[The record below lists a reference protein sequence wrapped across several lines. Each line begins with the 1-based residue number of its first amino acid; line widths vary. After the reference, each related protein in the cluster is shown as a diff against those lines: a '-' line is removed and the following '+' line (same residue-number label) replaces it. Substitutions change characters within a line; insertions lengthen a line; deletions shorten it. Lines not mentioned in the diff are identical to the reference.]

1 MSITVKKRSGATVP
15 LAVEKWQAQVA
26 KVCQGVADVSQSM
39 IEIKA
44 QVNFYDG
51 ITTEEIDQI
60 TLRAIVDLI
69 DVESNPEIG
78 HTNYQYV
85 AGKQRLSML
94 RKNVYGSYK
103 PPRLYDIVKKN
114 VGTGLYTPE
123 LLEWYTEEEWDKMDN
138 IIDHSK
144 DEAYSYAAIEQL
156 IEKYLVR
163 NRANKTIYETPQVR
177 YMIAAATVMHK
188 EEPQRTRL
196 KYIREYYNAA
206 SDGLFTLA
214 TPVLAGLGTP
224 TKQFSSCVLIRSDD
238 DLDSIFASGEMMA
251 KYASKRAGIGLEIGR
266 LRPLGSPIR
275 GGEIMHT
282 GMIPFLKKWFGDLR
296 SCSQGGIR
304 NASATVFYPIWHY
317 QFDDLI
323 VLKNNQGT
331 DETRVRHMD
340 YGVALSAFFWRRF
353 KEQGDITFFDPNEVP
368 DLYEAFYSNTEEF
381 ERLYVKYEKRSDL
394 RKKTMSA
401 EEVFKSGI
409 LKERTDTGRIYLV
422 FVDNVMNQGPF
433 DPEYH
438 TIYQSNLCC
447 EILLPTRPFKRLD
460 DDEGRIALCTLGSI
474 NWGAFR
480 HPEDMRRACSILN
493 RSLNNILDYQDFL
506 SIQSKLSNEEIR
518 PLGIGITNLAFWH
531 AKRGYKY
538 GDAEAL
544 EDVKTWMEHQ
554 AYFLTEA
561 SVELAEERGACKDSD
576 KTWYGKG
583 VFPWERRAAGVNELT
598 DFTPSKEL
606 DWEGLRAKMK
616 EHGVRNATQMAIAP
630 VESSSVVINSTNG
643 IEMPMSLITVKES
656 KAGSFTQVAP
666 DYHNNR
672 VRKAYQL
679 MWEQTDCVEYI
690 KTAAVLA
697 AYVDQSISTN
707 TFYNP
712 AHFENRKVPTTLIAK
727 NLMLAHHWG
736 LKTFYYSLIN
746 KAGAKSAEKVN
757 GIDFQDA
764 GIPSI
769 NGHVNG
775 FDPMEMEDDCEAC
788 KL

>member
-1 MSITVKKRSGATVP
+1 MTNITVVKRDGNREP
-15 LAVEKWQAQVA
+15 LLIEKWQTQIA
-26 KVCQGVADVSQSM
+26 KVCKGIADVSQSM
-39 IEIKA
+39 IEIKS
-44 QVNFYDG
+44 QPHFYDG
-51 ITTEEIDQI
+51 ITTQEIDEI

-69 DVESNPEIG
+69 DVEHNPDVG

-94 RKNVYGSYK
+94 RKDVYGEYK
-103 PPRLYDIVKKN
+103 PPHLYEIVKKN
-114 VGTGLYTPE
+114 VGLGMYTSE
-123 LLEWYTEEEWDKMDN
+123 LLEWYSEDDWNKMDE
-138 IIDHSK
+138 IIDHER
-144 DEAYSYAAIEQL
+144 DELYSYAAIEQL

-163 NRANKTIYETPQVR
+163 NRATKEVYETPQVR

-188 EEPQRTRL
+188 EEPNSARM
-196 KYIREYYNAA
+196 KYIKEYYNAA

-304 NASATVFYPIWHY
+304 NASATVFYPIWHH

-331 DETRVRHMD
+331 EETRVRHMD
-340 YGVALSAFFWRRF
+340 YGVVLNAMFWRRF
-353 KEQGDITFFDPNEVP
+353 KNKENITFFDPNEVP
-368 DLYEAFYSNTEEF
+368 DLYEAFYKDTALFEE
-381 ERLYVKYEKRSDL
+381 LYVKYEGKKGL
-394 RKKTMSA
+394 RKKVMSA
-401 EEVFKSGI
+401 EEVFKGGI

-422 FVDNVMNQGPF
+422 FIDNVMNQGPF

-460 DDEGRIALCTLGSI
+460 DDAGRIALCTLGSI
-474 NWGAFR
+474 NWGSFR
-480 HPEDMRRACSILN
+480 NPEDMRRACRILQ
-493 RSLNNILDYQDFL
+493 RSLCNILDYQDFL
-506 SIQSKLSNEEIR
+506 SIQSKLSNDEIQ
-518 PLGIGITNLAFWH
+518 PLGIGVTNLAYWH
-531 AKRGYKY
+531 AKRGLQY
-538 GDAEAL
+538 GEADALSE
-544 EDVKTWMEHQ
+544 VKSWMEHQ
-554 AYFLTEA
+554 AYYLTEA
-561 SVELAEERGACKDSD
+561 TVELAKERGKCVDSD

-583 VFPWERRAAGVNELT
+583 VFPWERRANGVNELT
-598 DFTPSKEL
+598 DFTPEL
-606 DWEGLRAKMK
+606 DWETLRAQMK
-616 EHGVRNATQMAIAP
+616 EYGVRNATLMAIAP

-643 IEMPMSLITVKES
+643 IEMPMSLISTKES
-656 KAGSFTQVAP
+656 KAASLTQVVP
-666 DYHNNR
+666 EYHKLKN
-672 VRKAYQL
+672 KYQL
-679 MWEQTDCVEYI
+679 MWEQKDCTGYL

-712 AHFENRKVPTTLIAK
+712 AHFPDRKVPTTLIAK
-727 NLMLAHHWG
+727 NLMQAHMWG

-746 KAGAKSAEKVN
+746 KKGSKAEEEVKSQETN
-757 GIDFQDA
+757 F
-764 GIPSI
+764 
-769 NGHVNG
+769 NGHQL
-775 FDPMEMEDDCEAC
+775 EELEDDCEAC

>member
-1 MSITVKKRSGATVP
+1 MEITVIKRNGQKEP
-15 LAVEKWQAQVA
+15 LTIEKWQAQIA
-26 KVCQGVADVSQSM
+26 KVCSGIADVSQSM

-44 QVNFYDG
+44 QPHFYDG
-51 ITTEEIDQI
+51 ITTREVDEI

-69 DVESNPEIG
+69 DVEQNPDVG

-85 AGKQRLSML
+85 AGKQRVSML
-94 RKNVYGSYK
+94 RKDVYGDYN
-103 PPRLYDIVKKN
+103 PPHLYEIVKTN
-114 VGTGLYTPE
+114 VATGLYTPE
-123 LLEWYTEEEWDKMDN
+123 LLQWYSEDDWNKMNDML
-138 IIDHSK
+138 DHEK
-144 DEAYSYAAIEQL
+144 DETYSYAAVEQL
-156 IEKYLVR
+156 IEKYLVK
-163 NRANKTIYETPQVR
+163 NRSTKQTYETPQVR
-177 YMIAAATVMHK
+177 YMVAAATVFHK
-188 EEPQRTRL
+188 EEPNSARMR
-196 KYIREYYNAA
+196 YIKEYYNAA

-304 NASATVFYPIWHY
+304 NASATVFYPIWHH

-331 DETRVRHMD
+331 EETRVRHMD
-340 YGVALSAFFWRRF
+340 YGVVLSAFFWRRF
-353 KEQGDITFFDPNEVP
+353 KNKEDITFFDPNEVP
-368 DLYEAFYSNTEEF
+368 DLYEAFYKDAALFEE
-381 ERLYVKYEKRSDL
+381 LYVKYEKQKGL

-422 FVDNVMNQGPF
+422 FIDNVMNQGPF

-447 EILLPTRPFKRLD
+447 EILLPTRSFKRLD
-460 DDEGRIALCTLGSI
+460 DDSGRIALCTLGSI
-474 NWGAFR
+474 NWGSFR
-480 HPEDMRRACSILN
+480 NPEDMRRACRILQ
-493 RSLNNILDYQDFL
+493 RSLCNILDYQDFL
-506 SIQSKLSNEEIR
+506 SIQSKLSNDEIQ
-518 PLGIGITNLAFWH
+518 PLGIGVTNLAYWH
-531 AKRGYKY
+531 AKRSLKY
-538 GDAEAL
+538 GEKDALQE
-544 EDVKTWMEHQ
+544 VKSWMEHQ
-554 AYFLTEA
+554 AYYLTEA
-561 SVELAEERGACKDSD
+561 TVELAKERGACQHSSH
-576 KTWYGKG
+576 TRYGQG
-583 VFPWERRAAGVNELT
+583 IFPWELRAKGVNELA
-598 DFTPSKEL
+598 DFAPEL
-606 DWEGLRAKMK
+606 DWETLRTNMK
-616 EHGVRNATQMAIAP
+616 QYGVRNATLMAIAP

-643 IEMPMSLITVKES
+643 IEMPMSLISVKES
-656 KAGSFTQVAP
+656 KAGSFVQVVPEYA
-666 DYHNNR
+666 
-672 VRKAYQL
+672 KLKSKYQM
-679 MWEQTDCVEYI
+679 MWEQKDCDGYI

-712 AHFENRKVPTTLIAK
+712 AHFADRKIPTTLIAK
-727 NLMLAHHWG
+727 NLMQAHVWG

-746 KAGAKSAEKVN
+746 KQGSKAVAE
-757 GIDFQDA
+757 DA
-764 GIPSI
+764 PTMLEPI
-769 NGHVNG
+769 N
-775 FDPMEMEDDCEAC
+775 FDDEEDCESC

>member
-1 MSITVKKRSGATVP
+1 MKTISVQKRNGSRE
-15 LAVEKWQAQVA
+15 LLHIEKWQNQVA
-26 KVCQGVADVSQSM
+26 KVCKGTADVSQSM

-44 QVNFYDG
+44 QMHFYDG
-51 ITTEEIDQI
+51 ISTREIDGI

-69 DVESNPEIG
+69 DVEANPDVG
-78 HTNYQYV
+78 HVNYQYV

-94 RKNVYGSYK
+94 RKDVYGSYQ
-103 PPRLYDIVKKN
+103 PPHLYEIVKRN
-114 VGTGLYTPE
+114 VEIGLYTPE
-123 LLEWYTEEEWDKMDN
+123 LLEWYTPEDWNKMEAM
-138 IIDHSK
+138 IDHDK
-144 DEAYSYAAIEQL
+144 DEQYSYAAIEQL

-163 NRANKTIYETPQVR
+163 NRATKEIYETPQVR
-177 YMIAAATVMHK
+177 YMVAAATVFHS
-188 EEPQRTRL
+188 EEPNTARMR
-196 KYIREYYNAA
+196 YIKEYYTAA

-304 NASATVFYPIWHY
+304 NASATVFYPIWHH

-331 DETRVRHMD
+331 EETRVRHMD
-340 YGVALSAFFWRRF
+340 YGVVLSAFFWRRF
-353 KEQGDITFFDPNEVP
+353 KNRENISFFDPNEVP
-368 DLYEAFYSNTEEF
+368 DLYEAFYTNTALFEE
-381 ERLYVKYEKRSDL
+381 LYVKYEKQGGL
-394 RKKTMSA
+394 RKKVMNA
-401 EEVFKSGI
+401 EDVFKGGI

-422 FVDNVMNQGPF
+422 FIDNVMKQGPF

-447 EILLPTRPFKRLD
+447 EILLPTKSFKRLD
-460 DDEGRIALCTLGSI
+460 DESGRIALCTLGSI

-480 HPEDMRRACSILN
+480 NPEDMRRACRILH

-506 SIQSKLSNEEIR
+506 SIQSKLSNDEIR
-518 PLGIGITNLAFWH
+518 PLGIGVTNLAYWH
-531 AKRGYKY
+531 AKRGFKY
-538 GDAEAL
+538 GEKDAL
-544 EDVKTWMEHQ
+544 QDVKTWTEHQ
-554 AYFLTEA
+554 AYYLTEA
-561 SVELAEERGACKDSD
+561 SVELARERGRCEGSD
-576 KTWYGKG
+576 QTRYGQG
-583 VFPWERRAAGVNELT
+583 VFPWELRAQGVNDLA
-598 DFTPSKEL
+598 DFAPEL
-606 DWEGLRAKMK
+606 DWEPLRAQMK

-643 IEMPMSLITVKES
+643 IEMPMSLISVKES
-656 KAGSFTQVAP
+656 KAGSLTQVVP
-666 DYHNNR
+666 DYQRLKNR
-672 VRKAYQL
+672 YQL
-679 MWEQTDCVEYI
+679 MWAQKDCDGYL

-712 AHFENRKVPTTLIAK
+712 AHWADRKVPTTLIAK
-727 NLMLAHHWG
+727 NLMQAHYWG

-746 KAGAKSAEKVN
+746 KAGSKMKPEEVAASLEQ
-757 GIDFQDA
+757 IDFDD
-764 GIPSI
+764 
-769 NGHVNG
+769 V
-775 FDPMEMEDDCEAC
+775 EDCEAC

>member
-1 MSITVKKRSGATVP
+1 MNNITVIKRDGSKEP
-15 LAVEKWQAQVA
+15 LHIEKWQAQVA
-26 KVCQGVADVSQSM
+26 KVCKGIADVSQSM

-51 ITTEEIDQI
+51 ITTEEIDGI

-69 DVESNPEIG
+69 DVEHNPDVG
-78 HTNYQYV
+78 NTNYQFV

-94 RKNVYGSYK
+94 RKDVYGSYQ
-103 PPRLYDIVKKN
+103 PPHLYDIVKKN
-114 VGTGLYTPE
+114 VTVGLYTSE
-123 LLEWYTEEEWDKMDN
+123 LLEWYTEDDWNKMN
-138 IIDHSK
+138 EMLDHDK
-144 DEAYSYAAIEQL
+144 DEQYSYAAIEQL
-156 IEKYLVR
+156 IEKYLVK
-163 NRANKTIYETPQVR
+163 NRATKETYETPQIR
-177 YMIAAATVMHK
+177 YMVAAATVFHK
-188 EEPQRTRL
+188 EEPNAARMR
-196 KYIREYYNAA
+196 YIKEYYNAA

-266 LRPLGSPIR
+266 LRSLGSPIR
-275 GGEIMHT
+275 GGEIQHT

-304 NASATVFYPIWHY
+304 NASATVFYPIWHH

-331 DETRVRHMD
+331 EETRVRHMD
-340 YGVALSAFFWRRF
+340 YGVVLSAFFWRRF
-353 KEQGDITFFDPNEVP
+353 KNKEDITFFDPNEVP
-368 DLYEAFYSNTEEF
+368 DLYEAFYSNTQKFEE
-381 ERLYVKYEKRSDL
+381 LYVKYEKRKDL

-422 FVDNVMNQGPF
+422 FIDNVMEQGPF

-460 DDEGRIALCTLGSI
+460 DVEGRIALCTLGSI

-480 HPEDMRRACSILN
+480 NPEDMRRACRILQ
-493 RSLNNILDYQDFL
+493 RSLCNILDYQDFL
-506 SIQSKLSNEEIR
+506 SIQSKLSNDEIQ
-518 PLGIGITNLAFWH
+518 PLGIGITNLAYWH
-531 AKRGYKY
+531 AKRSLKY
-538 GDAEAL
+538 GDKDALAE
-544 EDVKTWMEHQ
+544 VKSWMEHQ
-554 AYFLTEA
+554 AFYLTEA
-561 SVELAEERGACKDSD
+561 TVELAKERGKCLDSD
-576 KTWYGKG
+576 KTRYGQG
-583 VFPWERRAAGVNELT
+583 EFPWERRSKGVNELA
-598 DFTPSKEL
+598 DFTPEL
-606 DWEGLRAKMK
+606 DWEGLRVEMK
-616 EHGVRNATQMAIAP
+616 QHGVRNATLMAIAP

-643 IEMPMSLITVKES
+643 IEMPMSLITTKES
-656 KAGSFTQVAP
+656 KAGSFTQVVP
-666 DYHNNR
+666 EYNKLRN
-672 VRKAYQL
+672 KYQL
-679 MWEQTDCVEYI
+679 MWEQTDCTGYL
-690 KTAAVLA
+690 KTASVLA

-712 AHFENRKVPTTLIAK
+712 AHFEGRKVPTTLIAR
-727 NLMLAHHWG
+727 NLMQAHMWG

-746 KAGAKSAEKVN
+746 KAGSKQQAELTPEV
-757 GIDFQDA
+757 
-764 GIPSI
+764 
-769 NGHVNG
+769 HYNG
-775 FDPMEMEDDCEAC
+775 FHNERELIEDDEDCEAC

>member
-1 MSITVKKRSGATVP
+1 MKQIIVQKRSGSREP
-15 LAVEKWQAQVA
+15 LALEKWQAQIA
-26 KVCQGVADVSQSM
+26 KVCAGIADVSQSM

-44 QVNFYDG
+44 QLHFYDG
-51 ITTEEIDQI
+51 ITTKEIDGI

-69 DVESNPEIG
+69 DVESNPDVG

-94 RKNVYGSYK
+94 RKDVYGSYD
-103 PPRLYDIVKKN
+103 PPCLYEIVKRN
-114 VGTGLYTPE
+114 VATGLYTPE
-123 LLEWYTEEEWDKMDN
+123 LLEWYSEEDWNRMEDM
-138 IIDHSK
+138 IDHVK
-144 DEAYSYAAIEQL
+144 DEQYSYAAVEQL

-163 NRANKTIYETPQVR
+163 NRSTKEIYETPQVR
-177 YMIAAATVMHK
+177 YMVAAATVFHT
-188 EEPQRTRL
+188 EEPNSARMR
-196 KYIREYYNAA
+196 YIKEYYNAA

-304 NASATVFYPIWHY
+304 NASATVFYPIWHL

-331 DETRVRHMD
+331 EETRVRHMD
-340 YGVALSAFFWRRF
+340 YGVVLSAFFWRRF
-353 KEQGDITFFDPNEVP
+353 KNKENITFFDPNEVP
-368 DLYEAFYSNTEEF
+368 ELYEAFYANTERF
-381 ERLYVKYEKRSDL
+381 EKLYVEYEKRKDL
-394 RKKTMSA
+394 RTKTMSA

-422 FVDNVMNQGPF
+422 FIDNVMNQGPF
-433 DPEYH
+433 DTEYH

-447 EILLPTRPFKRLD
+447 EILLPTKSFKRLD
-460 DDEGRIALCTLGSI
+460 DDAGRIALCTLGSI

-480 HPEDMRRACSILN
+480 NPEDMRRACRILQ
-493 RSLNNILDYQDFL
+493 RSLCNILDYQDFL
-506 SIQSKLSNEEIR
+506 SIQSQLSNDEIQ
-518 PLGIGITNLAFWH
+518 PLGIGITNLAYWH
-531 AKRGYKY
+531 AKRGLQY
-538 GDAEAL
+538 GNKDALAE
-544 EDVKTWMEHQ
+544 VKSWMEHQ
-554 AYFLTEA
+554 AFYLTEA
-561 SVELAEERGACKDSD
+561 TVELAKERGRCKDSD
-576 KTWYGKG
+576 RTWYGRG
-583 VFPWERRAAGVNELT
+583 IFPWERRAKGVNELT
-598 DFTPSKEL
+598 DFAPEL
-606 DWEGLRAKMK
+606 NWESLRAEMRSY
-616 EHGVRNATQMAIAP
+616 GVRNATLMAIAP

-643 IEMPMSLITVKES
+643 IEMPMSLISVKES
-656 KAGSFTQVAP
+656 KAGSLTQVVP
-666 DYHNNR
+666 EYHKLKN
-672 VRKAYQL
+672 KYQM
-679 MWEQTDCVEYI
+679 MWAQKDCDGYL

-712 AHFENRKVPTTLIAK
+712 AHFADRKVPTTLIAR
-727 NLMLAHHWG
+727 NLMQAHHWG

-746 KAGAKSAEKVN
+746 KAGSKQTAEAAPLEV
-757 GIDFQDA
+757 IDFDL
-764 GIPSI
+764 
-769 NGHVNG
+769 
-775 FDPMEMEDDCEAC
+775 EEDCIAC

>member
-1 MSITVKKRSGATVP
+1 MTITVIKRSGEKES
-15 LAVEKWQAQVA
+15 LAVEKWQAQIA
-26 KVCQGVADVSQSM
+26 KVCKGIADVSQSM

-44 QVNFYDG
+44 QPHFYDG
-51 ITTEEIDQI
+51 ITTKEIDEI
-60 TLRAIVDLI
+60 TLRAVVDLI
-69 DVESNPEIG
+69 DVEANPDLG
-78 HTNYQYV
+78 NTNYQYV

-94 RKNVYGSYK
+94 RKDVYGSYE
-103 PPRLYDIVKKN
+103 PPRLYEIVQRN
-114 VGTGLYTPE
+114 VDVGLYSHE
-123 LLEWYTEEEWDKMDN
+123 LLEWYTEDEWNRMETM
-138 IIDHSK
+138 IDHEK
-144 DEAYSYAAIEQL
+144 DELYSYAAIEQL

-163 NRANKTIYETPQVR
+163 NRSTKDIYETPQVR

-188 EEPQRTRL
+188 EEPQSARMRL
-196 KYIREYYNAA
+196 IKEYYQAA

-266 LRPLGSPIR
+266 IRPLGSPIR

-282 GMIPFLKKWFGDLR
+282 GMIPFLKKFFGDLR

-304 NASATVFYPIWHY
+304 NASATVFYPIWHL

-331 DETRVRHMD
+331 EETRVRHMD
-340 YGVALSAFFWRRF
+340 YGVVLSAFFWRRF
-353 KEQGDITFFDPNEVP
+353 KNKENITFFDPNEVP
-368 DLYEAFYSNTEEF
+368 DLYEAFYKDTALFEE
-381 ERLYVKYEKRSDL
+381 LYVKYERSTKI

-401 EEVFKSGI
+401 EEVFRSGI

-422 FVDNVMNQGPF
+422 FIDNVMNQGPF

-460 DDEGRIALCTLGSI
+460 DEEGRIALCTLGSI

-480 HPEDMRRACSILN
+480 NPEDMRRACRVLQ
-493 RSLNNILDYQDFL
+493 RSLCNILDYQDFL
-506 SIQSKLSNEEIR
+506 SIQSRLSNDEIQ
-518 PLGIGITNLAFWH
+518 PLGIGVTNLAYWH
-531 AKRGYKY
+531 AKRGLQY
-538 GDAEAL
+538 GDKDALAE
-544 EDVKTWMEHQ
+544 VKSWIEHQ
-554 AYFLTEA
+554 AYYLTEA
-561 SVELAEERGACKDSD
+561 TVELAKERGPCKDSD

-583 VFPWERRAAGVNELT
+583 VFPWERRSQGVNELT
-598 DFTPSKEL
+598 DFSPEL
-606 DWEGLRAKMK
+606 DWETLRENIK
-616 EHGVRNATQMAIAP
+616 EHGVRNATLMAIAP

-666 DYHNNR
+666 EYQKLKN
-672 VRKAYQL
+672 KYQL
-679 MWEQTDCVEYI
+679 MWEQKDCSGYL

-712 AHFENRKVPTTLIAK
+712 AHFPERKVPTTLIAK
-727 NLMLAHHWG
+727 NLMQAHVWG

-746 KAGAKSAEKVN
+746 KAGAKQEDRTPEV
-757 GIDFQDA
+757 
-764 GIPSI
+764 
-769 NGHVNG
+769 HYNG
-775 FDPMEMEDDCEAC
+775 FYEREAELSIEEESECEAC